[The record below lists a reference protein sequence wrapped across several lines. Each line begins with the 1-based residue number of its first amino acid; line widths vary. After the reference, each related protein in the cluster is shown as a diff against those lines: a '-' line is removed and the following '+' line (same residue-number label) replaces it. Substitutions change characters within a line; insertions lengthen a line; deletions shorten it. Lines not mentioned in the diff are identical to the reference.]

1 MASFDEFHDLVKKE
15 SPETIANFY
24 EQFFTNKVAAIRT
37 IIKMAEEKGFTFSV
51 EEVQNY
57 VRTMNEND
65 EFADIELA
73 ETALMSFLEVVGQ
86 VSAAPSVLADKS
98 ILCLLR

>member
-1 MASFDEFHDLVKKE
+1 MASFDEFHDLVQKE
-15 SPETIANFY
+15 NPETIAKFY

-37 IIKMAEEKGFTFSV
+37 IIKMAEEKGFTFSA

-65 EFADIELA
+65 EFDDIELT
-73 ETALMSFLEVVGQ
+73 ETALMSVAGGRNGGKG
-86 VSAAPSVLADKS
+86 LA
-98 ILCLLR
+98 C